1 MHQENIFT
9 LSLLQNCKNA
19 KMQHADY
26 LRFTIFNPLH
36 FANSG
41 KKRVFLRGYFG
52 KKSVVFVQN
61 PSGNSEKAKVP
72 FNFHWGLR
80 KVRNTQHIQNDSE

>member
-9 LSLLQNCKNA
+9 LSLLQNCKIA

-26 LRFTIFNPLH
+26 LRFTIFNSLH

-41 KKRVFLRGYFG
+41 KKRVFLRG
-52 KKSVVFVQN
+52 VL
-61 PSGNSEKAKVP
+61 A
-72 FNFHWGLR
+72 
-80 KVRNTQHIQNDSE
+80 RNL